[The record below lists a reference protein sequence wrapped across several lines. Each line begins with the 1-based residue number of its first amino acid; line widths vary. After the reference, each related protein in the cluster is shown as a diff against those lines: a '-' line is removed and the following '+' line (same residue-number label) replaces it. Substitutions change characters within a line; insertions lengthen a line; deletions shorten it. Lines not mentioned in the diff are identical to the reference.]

1 MTRQGKKLLFHLSFA
16 VIGIFLVIHYWATIA
31 SWIGDIYKA
40 ILPCLIGAVI
50 AYLINI
56 LMRFYERHYFTKKN
70 PPLAQ
75 KTRTG
80 VCLTLSILTILCVI
94 AGIIV
99 LIVPQLISCVK
110 LIVQQAP
117 KGVEAL
123 LKNDKIMQYLPESVV
138 DWLANWREKLTD
150 SAFWSDFVAKATTF
164 LKTGFGSAGSKITT
178 ALSSTVSTIGA
189 VIIGIVF
196 AVYYLACRTSIH
208 RNVRRIAENYLRPAV
223 KERLFHYAA
232 VFNDCFHKYIVAQ
245 CLEAL
250 ILGSLCL
257 CGMLIL
263 RLPYAPM
270 ISALVCLM
278 ALIPIVGATIS
289 AVIGTV
295 MILAVSPVQAL
306 IFFAML
312 MVVQVIEG
320 NLIFPKVVGKSVGA
334 PGLIVFAAVTV
345 GGSIFG
351 IAGMMVS
358 VPTATAVYN
367 ELRSDMTKREAAKAA
382 VPEPDDEQAVN

>member
-1 MTRQGKKLLFHLSFA
+1 MTKQGRKVLLSLALTVFG
-16 VIGIFLVIHYWATIA
+16 VFLLIHYWTSIA
-31 SWIGDIYKA
+31 GWIGEIYKA
-40 ILPCLIGAVI
+40 VLPCLIGAVI

-56 LMRFYERHYFTKKN
+56 LMRFYERHYFAKKN
-70 PPLAQ
+70 PPFAQ

-80 VCLTLSILTILCVI
+80 VCLCCAILTILLVI

-99 LIVPQLISCVK
+99 LIVPQLVNCVK

-123 LKNDKIMQYLPESVV
+123 LKNDFVVKYLPANVY

-150 SAFWSDFVAKATTF
+150 TAFWSDIVTKATAF
-164 LKTGFGSAGSKITT
+164 LKTGFGSAGSKITS
-178 ALSSTVSTIGA
+178 ALSSTASTIGSV
-189 VIIGIVF
+189 VIGVVF
-196 AVYYLACRTSIH
+196 AVYYLACRTSIQ
-208 RNVRRIAENYLRPAV
+208 RNVRRLAANYLRTGV
-223 KERLFHYAA
+223 REKVFHYAS
-232 VFNDCFHKYIVAQ
+232 VFNNCFHKYIVAQ

-257 CGMLIL
+257 VDMLIL
-263 RLPYAPM
+263 KLPYAPM
-270 ISALVCLM
+270 ISAMVTLM

-295 MILAVSPVQAL
+295 MILAVSPVQAI
-306 IFFAML
+306 IFFCML

-345 GGSIFG
+345 GGSLFG
-351 IAGMMVS
+351 IPGMMVS
-358 VPTATAVYN
+358 VPAATAVFN
-367 ELRSDMTKREAAKAA
+367 ELRADMTKRETEKAA
-382 VPEPDDEQAVN
+382 EAAETETDK

>member
-1 MTRQGKKLLFHLSFA
+1 MTKQAHKVLFSLALA
-16 VIGIFLVIHYWATIA
+16 VLGVFLIIHYWASIA
-31 SWIGDIYKA
+31 GWIGEIYKA
-40 ILPCLIGAVI
+40 VLPCLIGAVI

-56 LMRFYERHYFTKKN
+56 LMRFYERHYFAKKN
-70 PPLAQ
+70 PPFAQ
-75 KTRTG
+75 KTRKA
-80 VCLTLSILTILCVI
+80 VCLICSILTILLVI
-94 AGIIV
+94 VGIIV
-99 LIVPQLISCVK
+99 LIVPQLVNCVK

-123 LKNDKIMQYLPESVV
+123 LKNDFVVKYLPANVY

-150 SAFWSDFVAKATTF
+150 TAFWSDIVTKATAF
-164 LKTGFGSAGSKITT
+164 LKTGFGSAGSKITS
-178 ALSSTVSTIGA
+178 ALSSTASTIGS
-189 VIIGIVF
+189 VVIGIVF
-196 AVYYLACRTSIH
+196 AVYYLACRESIH
-208 RNVRRIAENYLRPAV
+208 RNFRRLASNYLRASV
-223 KERLFHYAA
+223 REKLFHYGS

-257 CGMLIL
+257 VGMLIL
-263 RLPYAPM
+263 KLPYAPM
-270 ISALVCLM
+270 ISAMVTLM

-295 MILAVSPVQAL
+295 MILAVSPVQAV
-306 IFFAML
+306 IFFGML

-345 GGSIFG
+345 GGSLFG
-351 IAGMMVS
+351 IPGMMVS
-358 VPTATAVYN
+358 VPAATAVFN
-367 ELRSDMTKREAAKAA
+367 ELRADMKKRETNQAAEAA
-382 VPEPDDEQAVN
+382 ASDTEE